1 MATGKMRTI
10 VVAWTFTKMAL
21 DTRSS
26 CWLCLDKTLKNPKF
40 MKWTFTCQGL
50 TLPLDGSKD
59 SEMDLQCMKK
69 GVPEGMFIEN
79 PVSAV

>member
-1 MATGKMRTI
+1 MSVSQLRI
-10 VVAWTFTKMAL
+10 LVAKAVGYAWAEL
-21 DTRSS
+21 
-26 CWLCLDKTLKNPKF
+26 LKNPKF

-59 SEMDLQCMKK
+59 SEMDLQCIKK
-69 GVPEGMFIEN
+69 GVPEGMFIES